1 MDPRSIRLSRV
12 PTDVPS
18 STNRENVLAVDGTA
32 RLRALGVHDVSI
44 ATTNLRLV
52 DDHEE
57 NHREV
62 IRRRAAALKEIAL
75 ENRLAAGTVELDPES
90 PYLSLAS
97 RVQNRLQG
105 CILSPESRASIIDD
119 AHRLGIR
126 EFDAHLVMAVMQDR
140 ARRDEPMD
148 DIAGVLGVL
157 SHGERRTSSSNS
169 VWILGGASLGLA
181 IGLATLAIR
190 WLTQ

>member
-1 MDPRSIRLSRV
+1 M
-12 PTDVPS
+12 
-18 STNRENVLAVDGTA
+18 
-32 RLRALGVHDVSI
+32 SI